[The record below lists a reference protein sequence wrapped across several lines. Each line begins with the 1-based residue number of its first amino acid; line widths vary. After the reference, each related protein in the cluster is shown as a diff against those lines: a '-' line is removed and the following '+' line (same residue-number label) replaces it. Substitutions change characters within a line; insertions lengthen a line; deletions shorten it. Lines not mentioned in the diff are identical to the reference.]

1 MMVTV
6 YLLVLVNCLC
16 AFQVY
21 VMVVFDNFEGRY
33 TSKKN
38 RPCPLWIRTCIR
50 VGYGGLAFFLSVTF
64 PFLRSLAPLGGG
76 ATLPLTF
83 AYPCFMWIAMK
94 KPRPNG
100 LVWFINMGLGCFAV
114 VLTVLI
120 VIAAAWTLADKGLK
134 GNFYRPLCQI

>member
-1 MMVTV
+1 
-6 YLLVLVNCLC
+6 
-16 AFQVY
+16 
-21 VMVVFDNFEGRY
+21 MVVFDNFEVRY
-33 TSKKN
+33 PCKKN
-38 RPCPLWIRTCIR
+38 RSCPLLVRTCIR

-64 PFLRSLAPLGGG
+64 PFLRSLAPLVGS

-83 AYPCFMWIAMK
+83 AYPCFTWIAMK

-120 VIAAAWTLADKGLK
+120 VIAAAWTLTDKGLK
-134 GNFYRPLCQI
+134 GNSYKPLCQI